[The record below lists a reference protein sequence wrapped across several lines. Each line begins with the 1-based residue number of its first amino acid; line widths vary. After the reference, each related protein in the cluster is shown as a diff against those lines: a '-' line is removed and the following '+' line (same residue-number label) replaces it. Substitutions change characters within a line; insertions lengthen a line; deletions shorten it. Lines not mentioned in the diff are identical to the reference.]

1 MQQCLAVLIILALQ
15 SVFLGARAI
24 EAQEASVAGLWQQ
37 VDPSTGK
44 VGGWFLMFKNSSVY
58 EGTLVKMFREPGEDP
73 NPTCAKCPGIQR
85 NAPWLGLTII
95 KGMERKGLD
104 YEHGSILDPRD
115 GTEYHA
121 LMHLSPDGR
130 ELTVHGYLG
139 IPLLGKDQY
148 WKRLP
153 DAAYVQVDPS
163 LAEGRLPPSETMRPR
178 TALPKARNPNSR

>member
-15 SVFLGARAI
+15 SVFLGARAV
-24 EAQEASVAGLWQQ
+24 EAQETSAAGLWQQ

-44 VGGWFLMFKNSSVY
+44 VGGWFLMFKSSSVY
-58 EGTLVKMFREPGEDP
+58 EGTPVKMFREPGEDP
-73 NPTCAKCPGIQR
+73 NPICTKCPGIER

-104 YEHGSILDPRD
+104 HEHGSILDPRD

-130 ELTVHGYLG
+130 ELRCRELLRETATAHEMVVHAGAVL
-139 IPLLGKDQY
+139 IM
-148 WKRLP
+148 R
-153 DAAYVQVDPS
+153 S
-163 LAEGRLPPSETMRPR
+163 IRSESFCRV
-178 TALPKARNPNSR
+178 KQW

>member
-15 SVFLGARAI
+15 SVFLGARAV

-85 NAPWLGLTII
+85 NAPWLG
-95 KGMERKGLD
+95 
-104 YEHGSILDPRD
+104 
-115 GTEYHA
+115 
-121 LMHLSPDGR
+121 
-130 ELTVHGYLG
+130 
-139 IPLLGKDQY
+139 
-148 WKRLP
+148 
-153 DAAYVQVDPS
+153 
-163 LAEGRLPPSETMRPR
+163 
-178 TALPKARNPNSR
+178 